1 MTGRLRLLSKVIK
14 GTIRKVLEDSRTEI
28 RQRTSLLLD
37 ALIERINIPEKY
49 KKREQL
55 KSGKSRDENMTFLSP
70 ESV

>member
-37 ALIERINIPEKY
+37 ALIERINIPEKD
-49 KKREQL
+49 KKRKRL
-55 KSGKSRDENMTFLSP
+55 KSGKSRDEIMTFFKP
-70 ESV
+70 

>member
-37 ALIERINIPEKY
+37 ALIERINIPEKD
-49 KKREQL
+49 KKRKRL
-55 KSGKSRDENMTFLSP
+55 KSGKSRDEIMTFLSP

>member
-37 ALIERINIPEKY
+37 ALIERINIPEKE
-49 KKREQL
+49 KKRKRL
-55 KSGKSRDENMTFLSP
+55 KSGKSRDEIMTFFKA
-70 ESV
+70 

>member
-37 ALIERINIPEKY
+37 ALIERINIPEKD
-49 KKREQL
+49 KKRKRL
-55 KSGKSRDENMTFLSP
+55 KSGKSRDEIMTVFKP
-70 ESV
+70 

>member
-37 ALIERINIPEKY
+37 ALIERINILEKD
-49 KKREQL
+49 KKRKRL
-55 KSGKSRDENMTFLSP
+55 KSGKSRDEIMTFFKP
-70 ESV
+70 

>member
-37 ALIERINIPEKY
+37 ALIERINIPEKD

-55 KSGKSRDENMTFLSP
+55 KSGKSRDEIMTFFKP
-70 ESV
+70 

>member
-37 ALIERINIPEKY
+37 ALIERINIPEKD
-49 KKREQL
+49 KKRKRL
-55 KSGKSRDENMTFLSP
+55 KSGKSRNEIMTFFKP
-70 ESV
+70 

>member
-37 ALIERINIPEKY
+37 ALIERINIPEKDR
-49 KKREQL
+49 KRKRL
-55 KSGKSRDENMTFLSP
+55 KSGKSRDEIMTFFKP
-70 ESV
+70 

>member
-37 ALIERINIPEKY
+37 ALIERINIPEKDR
-49 KKREQL
+49 KRKRL
-55 KSGKSRDENMTFLSP
+55 KSGKSRDEIMTVFKP
-70 ESV
+70 

>member
-37 ALIERINIPEKY
+37 ALIEHTNIPEKD
-49 KKREQL
+49 KKRKRL
-55 KSGKSRDENMTFLSP
+55 KSGKSRDEIMTFFKP
-70 ESV
+70 

>member
-37 ALIERINIPEKY
+37 ALIEHINIPENI
-49 KKREQL
+49 
-55 KSGKSRDENMTFLSP
+55 KSGNN
-70 ESV
+70 

>member
-14 GTIRKVLEDSRTEI
+14 GTIRKVLEDSRTES
-28 RQRTSLLLD
+28 RQRTSLLLG
-37 ALIERINIPEKY
+37 ALIERINIPEKD

-55 KSGKSRDENMTFLSP
+55 KSGKSRDEIMTFLSP